1 MKLKTMLLPTGEFLL
16 IGENVKYND
25 HIPQAMADLKEAAGA
40 AGFFVTDADVEVEDA
55 QFNPDAVRRQPD
67 DVRLSDVDETNYFS
81 RTYLPNVEFDL
92 PSFEVDG
99 DGMAS
104 LTGKAVS
111 SGWTDLGS
119 MSKDAMDPESLKTI
133 FGVDITREYGP
144 AGQIKGQPGDPD
156 FLASE
161 AFQQGTEP
169 RVETPLPSNEVLIGT
184 IEDFGKV
191 IDQPA
196 RELYDLVTGANGVT
210 TVTPK
215 KYAPQPGDHV
225 RIVTVNG
232 WEEKPSDNAYTG
244 REGKIVGPY
253 GSPERELWLV
263 DINEK
268 APHIACSKLEL
279 IAPASLDEVR

>member
-119 MSKDAMDPESLKTI
+119 MSKDAMDPESPKTI

-169 RVETPLPSNEVLIGT
+169 RVEVDLPSNEVLIGT
-184 IEDFGKV
+184 LAEEFGKA
-191 IDQPA
+191 IEEPA
-196 RELYDLVTGANGVT
+196 EYV
-210 TVTPK
+210 
-215 KYAPQPGDHV
+215 PQDGDHV
-225 RIVTVNG
+225 RVVCVNG
-232 WEEKPSDNAYTG
+232 WEDKKFGENEYHG
-244 REGKIVGPY
+244 REGVVAGFY
-253 GSPERELWLV
+253 GHPDRGLRQVRLDGWSKDSYLV
-263 DINEK
+263 
-268 APHIACSKLEL
+268 ASKLEL
-279 IAPASLDEVR
+279 IAPAKLDPVA